1 MILNLC
7 LKIADLT
14 GEELEAL
21 QQAIVI
27 EKRRRQ
33 GSQDV
38 TEVGPTR
45 SETRVKAWS
54 VPPAIIPAVQRLETP
69 DYADPWL
76 TSSVGAEQWSTT
88 RIVVTRRWPRSRTP
102 WTCGWCGAEWCRV
115 RKPPTAE
122 ATRKVALA
130 WPPSSVAAQRDTRK
144 G

>member
-7 LKIADLT
+7 LKIEDLS
-14 GEELEAL
+14 EAELEAL
-21 QQAIVI
+21 QQAVAI

-33 GSQDV
+33 GPQNAAEES
-38 TEVGPTR
+38 PPR
-45 SETRVKAWS
+45 AETRVNATP

-102 WTCGWCGAEWCRV
+102 WSCPWCGAEWCRV
-115 RKPPTAE
+115 RKPLTTE

-130 WPPSSVAAQRDTRK
+130 WPPS
-144 G
+144 